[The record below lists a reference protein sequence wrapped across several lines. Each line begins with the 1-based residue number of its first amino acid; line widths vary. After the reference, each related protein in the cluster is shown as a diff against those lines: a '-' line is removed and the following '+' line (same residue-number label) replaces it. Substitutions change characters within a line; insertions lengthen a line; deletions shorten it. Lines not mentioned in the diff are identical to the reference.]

1 MLSLERYH
9 AKSYTSTFWIALRL
23 YVNMVVFEIECLEY
37 TIFSKLNIL
46 KLYKQKMNIIL
57 KYNVVYN
64 LWHSVNLKVCCCY
77 STV

>member
-1 MLSLERYH
+1 MG
-9 AKSYTSTFWIALRL
+9 
-23 YVNMVVFEIECLEY
+23 VFEIECLEC
-37 TIFSKLNIL
+37 TILSKLNIL
-46 KLYKQKMNIIL
+46 QLYKQKLNIIL